1 MKYGA
6 MNFPIKPVLEEVRK
20 ISELG
25 FDYFE
30 LAMDP
35 PCAHYATLLDLEQ
48 ELIQTLDQAALGLV
62 CHLPTFVYTADLTPA
77 IRKISLAEMIHSLR
91 AAARLGAQ
99 KAVVHPSF
107 ISGLG
112 PFVMEAATGYA
123 RESLAAIIKEGENL
137 GIQLCLENMFPRY
150 HSWFEPVHFEPVFK
164 EFPLLKMTLDTGHAN
179 MGDPGRTRLYEFIQR
194 FPDRIGH
201 VHVSD
206 NGGNRDDHLPVGQ
219 GNINFKKFAN
229 LLAHAGYHDTLTL
242 EIFSP
247 NPEDLHESREKIAR
261 MFQSSEG

>member
-6 MNFPIKPVLEEVRK
+6 MNFPIKPVLEEIRK

-35 PCAHYATLLDLEQ
+35 PCAHYATLLDMEQ
-48 ELIQTLDQAALGLV
+48 EFVQALDQAAMDLV

-77 IRKISLAEMIHSLR
+77 IRETSLKEMIYSLR

-112 PFVMEAATGYA
+112 PFVMETATEYA
-123 RESLAAIIKEGENL
+123 RESLTAIILEGETL

-150 HSWFEPVHFEPVFK
+150 QSWFEPAHFASIFK
-164 EFPLLKMTLDTGHAN
+164 EFPRLKMTLDTGHAN
-179 MGDPGRTRLYEFIQR
+179 MGDPGRTRLHEFIQR

-201 VHVSD
+201 IHVSD
-206 NGGNRDDHLPVGQ
+206 NGGSRDEHLPVGQ
-219 GNINFKKFAN
+219 GNINFKKFAA
-229 LLAHAGYHDTLTL
+229 LLAQAGYQDTLTL

-247 NPEDLHESREKIAR
+247 NPGDLIESRDKIAR
-261 MFQSSEG
+261 LLNC

>member
-6 MNFPIKPVLEEVRK
+6 MNFPIKPVLEEIRK
-20 ISELG
+20 ISDLG

-35 PCAHYATLLDLEQ
+35 PCAHYTTLLEMEQ
-48 ELIQTLDQAALGLV
+48 ELVQALGQAAMGLV

-77 IRKISLAEMIHSLR
+77 IRKVSLKEMIYSLR
-91 AAARLGAQ
+91 AAVRLGAQ
-99 KAVVHPSF
+99 KAVVHPGF

-112 PFVMEAATGYA
+112 HFVMETATGYA
-123 RESLAAIIKEGENL
+123 RESLAAIIQEGETL
-137 GIQLCLENMFPRY
+137 GITLCLENMFPRY
-150 HSWFEPVHFEPVFK
+150 QSWFEPAHFAPIFK
-164 EFPLLKMTLDTGHAN
+164 EFPRLKMTLDTGHAN

-206 NGGNRDDHLPVGQ
+206 NGGTRDEHLPLGQ
-219 GNINFKKFAN
+219 GNINFKKFAA
-229 LLAHAGYHDTLTL
+229 LLTLAGYQDTLTL

-247 NPEDLHESREKIAR
+247 HPADLIQSRDSIAR
-261 MFQSSEG
+261 LFQ